1 MFGGGRSQ
9 KQNDILITF
18 YNEYV
23 LEIKLITV
31 EAKLDH
37 LVEVVFVCFFYYKT
51 TLSFLP
57 FHIILKREVT
67 MHRPHIRSGK

>member
-37 LVEVVFVCFFYYKT
+37 LVEVVFVFSISKLLFPFFLS
-51 TLSFLP
+51 TLYS
-57 FHIILKREVT
+57 K
-67 MHRPHIRSGK
+67 GKSLCTGHT